1 MGEFSV
7 KYILV
12 HTMEDKGELGE
23 KWGLYLCI
31 VIGKESDK
39 GYAGKGPRSVPI
51 VVITDRT
58 SINH

>member
-1 MGEFSV
+1 M
-7 KYILV
+7 K
-12 HTMEDKGELGE
+12 DKGERD
-23 KWGLYLCI
+23 KKRGLYLCI

-39 GYAGKGPRSVPI
+39 GYAGKGPRSVPM